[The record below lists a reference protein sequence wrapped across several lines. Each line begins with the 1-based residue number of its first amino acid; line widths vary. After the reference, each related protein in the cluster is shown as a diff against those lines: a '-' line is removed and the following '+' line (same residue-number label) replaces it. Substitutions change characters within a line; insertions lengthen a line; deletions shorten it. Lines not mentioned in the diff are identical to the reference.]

1 VFLDSC
7 ESGITKIDHRRGL
20 YGSMSESEIEEF
32 FGQSEFKVCFSACKA
47 SESSYSDGNLKHGI
61 WTYHLLEA
69 IQGNA
74 PTALE
79 RGRFLTANS
88 LQNYL
93 SQQVPLTL
101 RQSRSGP
108 AVQTPWMYG
117 GLNRDFQIADLSP
130 ILQARSAATPID
142 KHITDAL
149 IRVVANLRIKNL
161 SGFRRGHREP
171 TSINYS
177 TRQFVESISSTETS
191 ERAESLFS
199 KIKSTF
205 GYTRREIKC
214 ESGKIVT
221 PDFEYTVSCAQ
232 HKEDPSLATL
242 TEEITNLKSRIVHDE
257 RFNKVFSGT
266 FDELVLE
273 LSSGI
278 EVEKVI
284 DAIEGSDSDEIEVE
298 YPSDVSYCTISF
310 KDGADTIRITDCEL
324 IIESSLKKSPKEL
337 LEIFH
342 VVHKRLVQI
351 VPMKLLSAK

>member
-1 VFLDSC
+1 
-7 ESGITKIDHRRGL
+7 
-20 YGSMSESEIEEF
+20 
-32 FGQSEFKVCFSACKA
+32 
-47 SESSYSDGNLKHGI
+47 
-61 WTYHLLEA
+61 
-69 IQGNA
+69 
-74 PTALE
+74 
-79 RGRFLTANS
+79 
-88 LQNYL
+88 
-93 SQQVPLTL
+93 
-101 RQSRSGP
+101 
-108 AVQTPWMYG
+108 
-117 GLNRDFQIADLSP
+117 
-130 ILQARSAATPID
+130 
-142 KHITDAL
+142 
-149 IRVVANLRIKNL
+149 
-161 SGFRRGHREP
+161 
-171 TSINYS
+171 
-177 TRQFVESISSTETS
+177 VESISSTETS

-337 LEIFH
+337 VEIFH